1 MTHSLS
7 SSGFLLLATLLLGID
22 VRAQGSTG
30 DRRMIRAEALRV
42 LKGCANRPITLGCS
56 EDTAGYLID
65 LYEHG
70 DHLLLKPLLDAG
82 LSSDGALTEILGTFY
97 SDVLWKHPRAFL
109 GSLSSRPSKQ
119 QRRLCN
125 VTGGTD
131 GSGMPP
137 GALKDVR
144 RTLARIM
151 SQDQDRLSRVARIC
165 LSEVNRTN
173 PRAHRR

>member
-1 MTHSLS
+1 MTNTLT
-7 SSGFLLLATLLLGID
+7 SSGLLLLAILLLNTD

-30 DRRMIRAEALRV
+30 NQQMSRAEALRV

-65 LYEHG
+65 LYDHG
-70 DHLLLKPLLDAG
+70 DHLVLKPLLDAG

-97 SDVLWKHPRAFL
+97 SDVLWKHPRTFL

-119 QRRLCN
+119 QRYLCN
-125 VTGGTD
+125 LTGGTD

-144 RTLARIM
+144 RALARIM

-165 LSEVNRTN
+165 LTEVNRTN
-173 PRAHRR
+173 PRATRR